1 MPGIFEADLVD
12 EVRDVNQK
20 DAERFMRKMAR
31 EEGVFAGV
39 SSGAAAMVAADV
51 AAQNPGAVVVC
62 IICDRGD
69 RYLSTGLFGQPD

>member
-1 MPGIFEADLVD
+1 
-12 EVRDVNQK
+12 
-20 DAERFMRKMAR
+20 MRKMAR

-51 AAQNPGAVVVC
+51 AEQNPGAVVVC